1 MPLRNDETVLEVRIV
16 ARGTGAGEM
25 PQVTFNTANTFAD
38 ERRGFGLRGAVAWTC
53 ALVAALILAAC
64 ADNNS
69 KLTDT
74 TRVPQSGP
82 VTVAPVTR
90 TDLETLP
97 QAQTQST
104 QAALPPSGPAGVGKP
119 TKIALLLPLGGFD
132 QTAAVAKG
140 MKQAAEMALFEAEQP
155 NIQLIVKDDKGTA
168 DGARAAADEAIRE
181 GVKVILGP
189 LLGRAVAGAAQA
201 ATPAGVP
208 VLSFSNDTTV
218 AAAGVYV
225 LGFLPQQDVDRI
237 IGFAIAKG
245 KKRIAALLPD
255 DGYGQVVGAA
265 FRTAVA
271 REGGLVAA
279 VETYPAGANAMLGP
293 SRRIVE
299 AIKTSEAA
307 GLPIDAVFVPG
318 GQDVLPQLGPLLT
331 YSGFD
336 NGKVKLLGS
345 GAWEFSNIASNEAF
359 VGGWYPGPDPQ
370 GWRAFAAKF
379 SKAYAQPP
387 PRLASV
393 AYDAV
398 KIAIQ
403 LSAAPEPRFSTPS
416 LTGPGGFAGVDGILK
431 FRADGL
437 TERALAVLEVQKIGS
452 TVIDGAPSAFNG
464 PLVSAAPAN
473 SAN

>member
-1 MPLRNDETVLEVRIV
+1 
-16 ARGTGAGEM
+16 M
-25 PQVTFNTANTFAD
+25 PQVSFNGTNDFSA
-38 ERRGFGLRGAVAWTC
+38 RRSGVSLRVALVRGC
-53 ALVAALILAAC
+53 ALMAAVLLTAC
-64 ADNNS
+64 ADNS
-69 KLTDT
+69 AKLTDAA
-74 TRVPQSGP
+74 RLPPPAP
-82 VTVAPVTR
+82 VTVAPVSR

-97 QAQTQST
+97 QPQTQTT
-104 QAALPPSGPAGVGKP
+104 QAALPPGGPAGIGKP

-155 NIQLIVKDDKGTA
+155 NIQLSVKDDKGTA
-168 DGARAAADEAIRE
+168 EGARAAADEAIHE
-181 GVKVILGP
+181 GAQIVLGP
-189 LLGRAVAGAAQA
+189 LLGRAVTGAAQA
-201 ATPAGVP
+201 ANPAGVP

-218 AAAGVYV
+218 AAPGVYV

-237 IGFAIAKG
+237 VGYAVSKA

-265 FRTAVA
+265 FRQAVT
-271 REGGLVAA
+271 REGGLVAT

-293 SRRIVE
+293 SRRVVE

-336 NGKVKLLGS
+336 TGKVKLLGS

-359 VGGWYPGPDPQ
+359 VGGWYPAPDPQ
-370 GWRAFAAKF
+370 GWRAFSAKF
-379 SKAYAQPP
+379 AKAYAQLP

-398 KIAIQ
+398 KIAIR
-403 LSAAPEPRFSTPS
+403 LAAAPEPRFAAAN
-416 LTGPGGFAGVDGILK
+416 LTSPAGFNGVDGIL
-431 FRADGL
+431 RLRPDGT

-452 TVIDGAPSAFNG
+452 ALIDAAPSVING
-464 PLVSAAPAN
+464 PVVSAAAAN
-473 SAN
+473 KVN